1 MEVSSHTKAVLLLTA
16 HFSKAQ
22 KGAVKPLTPKEWGR
36 FALWLHE
43 RSRTPEQLMTGR
55 LSELLDGWSDRT
67 ITLDRIKHLLNRGSA
82 LALAME
88 KWLRAGLWVMTRSDP
103 DYPLRL
109 KKRLRTDSPP
119 LLFGCGNKA
128 LLNGGGLAVVGSRH
142 AAKQDLAY
150 SRGLGKLAASNGYS
164 IVSGGAKGVDEASML
179 GALEAEGTVIGVL
192 ADSLLRACSSA
203 KYRKYL
209 MANNLVLVSPFY
221 PEAGFNAGN
230 AMQRNKYIYCLS
242 DAAVVVHSG
251 KKGGTWRGAM
261 ENIRKQWVPLW
272 VKQTND
278 EESGNAAIVKAGA
291 QWISENIR
299 EVDFKALFS
308 AKTKTLAAQPETDL
322 FSQAVEGV
330 NEHSIEHLPE
340 QQHEPKDEPEEAD
353 ESQAALSTA
362 PIQIEEPTE
371 SVERVNEGSSPL
383 ENIEFYDLFL
393 AKVRTLCTD
402 SPMKVDDLVDAL
414 QLNKTQVNA
423 WLKRAVDEQK
433 LKKLSR
439 PVRYQWIPI
448 QQNTL
453 PLY

>member
-1 MEVSSHTKAVLLLTA
+1 MLVSPHTQAVLLLTA

-43 RSRTPEQLMTGR
+43 RSLTPEQLMTGR
-55 LSELLDGWSDRT
+55 LDELLNGWSDKT
-67 ITLDRIKHLLNRGSA
+67 ITLDRVEGLLNRGSA

-103 DYPLRL
+103 DYPVRL
-109 KKRLRTDSPP
+109 KKRLRTDSPA
-119 LLFGCGNKA
+119 LLFGCGNRA
-128 LLNGGGLAVVGSRH
+128 LLNSGGLAVVGSRNTTE
-142 AAKQDLAY
+142 QDLTY

-164 IVSGGAKGVDEASML
+164 IVSGGARGVDEASML

-251 KKGGTWRGAM
+251 KKGGTWNGAT
-261 ENIRKQWVPLW
+261 ENLRKQWVPLW
-272 VKQTND
+272 VKRTSD
-278 EESGNAAIVKAGA
+278 GESGNAAIVEAGA
-291 QWISENIR
+291 QWIPENIR

-308 AKTKTLAAQPETDL
+308 VKTLTARPEGDL

-330 NEHSIEHLPE
+330 NEHGVEYSPE
-340 QQHEPKDEPEEAD
+340 QQHGPENEPREAD
-353 ESQAALSTA
+353 QSQAALSTA
-362 PIQIEEPTE
+362 SVQVEEPTE
-371 SVERVNEGSSPL
+371 TVERRNEGSSPL

-393 AKVRTLCTD
+393 VKVRALCAD
-402 SPMKVDDLVDAL
+402 SPKTVDDLVDAL
-414 QLNKTQVNA
+414 QLNKTQLNS
-423 WLKRAVDEQK
+423 WLKRAVADKK

-439 PVRYQWIPI
+439 PVRYQWMSAQQGALPI
-448 QQNTL
+448 
-453 PLY
+453 